1 MLKLRKFFHF
11 KRSNLLYLVIALA
24 ILLWCISVGSAFTQA
39 LAAKP
44 SHTLAQSQSTGPL
57 GPNRSTVEAGKDI
70 YLSTCSGCHIAIPP
84 EVLPTETWQE
94 LLENPQKHYGTS
106 VPNIIRLSQV
116 LMWDYLKS
124 NSRPILLKDAPVPY
138 YIEQSQYFKILHPR
152 VEFNEPI
159 TTQNCVVCHPGV
171 KDFNYRTLT
180 AEWEDAP

>member
-11 KRSNLLYLVIALA
+11 KRSNLLYLVISLA
-24 ILLWCISVGSAFTQA
+24 ILLWCISVGSAFTHA

-44 SHTLAQSQSTGPL
+44 SHTLAQS
-57 GPNRSTVEAGKDI
+57 PNIRPTRSTVEAGKEL
-70 YLSTCSGCHIAIPP
+70 YVSTCSGCHIAIPP
-84 EVLPTETWQE
+84 GVLPTETWQE

-106 VPNIIRLSQV
+106 VPNMIRLSQV

-152 VEFNEPI
+152 VEFSEPI
-159 TTQNCVVCHPGV
+159 TTQNCVTCHPGV
-171 KDFNYRTLT
+171 PDFNYRTLT